1 MKRLLVIISCL
12 CLQFV
17 VLGQDEVPV
26 YHPIEKSDWN
36 KAVEGLNYSEK
47 IIQEEEVKE
56 APKATPT
63 LNMGPVLQ
71 IIGFTLIAALLIFV
85 LFYFFGR
92 GLFGNPKVESA
103 TQNIITDLEERP
115 MESDLERYLRE
126 ALAAKNYRLAIR
138 IYYLMMLKSL
148 HEKSLITWKKD
159 KTNMDYLIELRNH
172 PQYDALSK
180 NTLIYEFVWYG
191 DKSITDQHY
200 NEASPLFIHLIQ
212 QLQSKA

>member
-1 MKRLLVIISCL
+1 MRLLLFISCL
-12 CLQFV
+12 SIHFV
-17 VLGQDEVPV
+17 LFSQDEVPV

-36 KAVEGLNYSEK
+36 KAVEGLSYNEK
-47 IIQEEEVKE
+47 LIEEEPVE
-56 APKATPT
+56 ATQTSAPI
-63 LNMGPVLQ
+63 NMGPVLQ
-71 IIGFTLIAALLIFV
+71 IIGFILIAALLIFV
-85 LFYFFGR
+85 LFYFFGK

-200 NEASPLFIHLIQ
+200 HEASPLFIQLIQ

>member
-1 MKRLLVIISCL
+1 MKRLLVFIL
-12 CLQFV
+12 CVLIHCV
-17 VLGQDEVPV
+17 LLGQEEIPV

-36 KAVEGLNYSEK
+36 KAVDGLNYNEK
-47 IIQEEEVKE
+47 IIEEEEVE
-56 APKATPT
+56 ISQTSAP
-63 LNMGPVLQ
+63 LNFGPLLQ
-71 IIGFTLIAALLIFV
+71 IIGFILIAALLIFV

-126 ALAAKNYRLAIR
+126 ALASKNYRLAIR